1 MKMKGKN
8 IPGREN
14 YKCKDSEAGLSSLK
28 NLSKARVAGT
38 LHMR

>member
-14 YKCKDSEAGLSSLK
+14 CKFKDSEGGLSSLESQGSR
-28 NLSKARVAGT
+28 NTSHEVRV
-38 LHMR
+38 